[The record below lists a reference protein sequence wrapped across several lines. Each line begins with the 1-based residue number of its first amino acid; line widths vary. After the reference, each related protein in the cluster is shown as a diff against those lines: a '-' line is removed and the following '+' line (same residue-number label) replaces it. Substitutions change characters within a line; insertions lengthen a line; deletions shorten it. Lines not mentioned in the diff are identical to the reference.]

1 MAPIPINSN
10 CMWSYSCC
18 ELMDLGVLIDDDWYS
33 VGNIEYDAI
42 DDLQGDFPQLF
53 KDDVVLIHGW
63 EEIA

>member
-10 CMWSYSCC
+10 CMWSYFCC